1 MKIDFVTCPKCDST
15 NVVVMEKIT
24 YIHPRNLNK
33 LRSKTMTLKVENLLI
48 EPISLCCR
56 DCNWKLSNSNEFN
69 CGNILN
75 NLMYIEGSYYDPQ
88 YRYQIKPSFFNP
100 TFRLAVKITSK
111 EEFEK
116 VKHFL
121 NFTNSNIT
129 TFDNK
134 DFEHDVIFTY
144 DNLLLNEDKTKYDVI
159 NFEQFIKH
167 CISKF

>member
-1 MKIDFVTCPKCDST
+1 MKIDFVRCPKCDST
-15 NVVVMEKIT
+15 NVVAMEKIT

-33 LRSKTMTLKVENLLI
+33 LRSKTMTLKLENLLI

-69 CGNILN
+69 CRVILN
-75 NLMYIEGSYYDPQ
+75 NLMYIESSYYDPQ
-88 YRYQIKPSFFNP
+88 YRYQIKPSFSNP

-134 DFEHDVIFTY
+134 DFEHEVIFTY

>member
-15 NVVVMEKIT
+15 NVVAMEKIT

-33 LRSKTMTLKVENLLI
+33 LRSKTMTLNVENLLI

-75 NLMYIEGSYYDPQ
+75 NLMYIEDSYYDPQ